1 MTSYKRQH
9 KGGSSFLVDDA
20 NTVIAISFSNY
31 VTKNKFNKQVAEQK
45 RTNILNY
52 LKTHKD
58 DKFFIRLSNGEIYLT
73 KDGENFAT
81 VCNHALSTPKVTIT
95 KKLAQKRESNATSLA
110 SKNEKIMK
118 TCSVEKLD
126 DGKSTQVDE
135 RSEYILRAEKWISDL
150 ASMSSHTDTPF
161 STNKCYQNPYGEKS
175 GKRVFIDL
183 YRNVNGVH
191 EGYIIL
197 GKKGTLNAMQS
208 VLIERGSFAAMRKK
222 YGDNIKL
229 YVIASSFD
237 EKAIDYVK
245 LNLFNVECKTLLKMA
260 EELVLEA
267 RQYYEEADALFKM
280 KDWGKR
286 YESVFVGSSN
296 TDMSTPH
303 LAASSLFS
311 VSSASLARASASNS
325 SNVLAFSSKSS

>member
-1 MTSYKRQH
+1 MKCKRQRI
-9 KGGSSFLVDDA
+9 GGRSFLVDET
-20 NTVIAISFSNY
+20 NNVIATSFKTY
-31 VTKNKFNKQVAEQK
+31 VQTNKIDKEIAEQK

-52 LKTHKD
+52 LQTHKD

-73 KDGENFAT
+73 KDGENFVT
-81 VCNHALSTPKVTIT
+81 VCNHALSRPKVSV
-95 KKLAQKRESNATSLA
+95 KKVA
-110 SKNEKIMK
+110 EKMK
-118 TCSVEKLD
+118 SERQVTEQRVSVEQLD
-126 DGKSTQVDE
+126 DGKSTQTDE
-135 RSEYILRAEKWISDL
+135 RSEYILRAEKWINDL
-150 ASMSSHTDTPF
+150 ASMSSHTDNPF
-161 STNKCYQNPYGEKS
+161 STNKCYQNPYGEKN

-229 YVIASSFD
+229 YVIALSFD
-237 EKAIDYVK
+237 EKAIEYVK

-267 RQYYEEADALFKM
+267 RQYYEEADACFKM

-286 YESVFVGSSN
+286 YESLFCCSSSK
-296 TDMSTPH
+296 TDTGTAH
-303 LAASSLFS
+303 LAASSFFND
-311 VSSASLARASASNS
+311 SSASFSRASLSNV
-325 SNVLAFSSKSS
+325 SNVLAFSAKSS